1 MTSRFTDRVVVVTGS
16 ASGLGRSTARRMASE
31 GATVACLD
39 VDGAGVE
46 AVAKELNEER
56 DCARPFRCDVS
67 DPESVRSTFEAL
79 TAELGRLDVLCNVA
93 GVGLFAR
100 TAELRYEEWCRV
112 LGVNLTG
119 PFLTCQAAVPHLVR
133 TAGNIVN
140 VASDSAAM
148 GLPFGS
154 AYSASKGGLVM
165 FTKSLAVEL
174 MPRGVR
180 VNAVSPGGM
189 ATEMTASWVYPEGE
203 SPDPLGRFYTP
214 LGIGEPDDVAAVIAF
229 VASDE
234 ARRITGAVVPA
245 DGGSTA

>member
-119 PFLTCQAAVPHLVR
+119 PITY
-133 TAGNIVN
+133 
-140 VASDSAAM
+140 M
-148 GLPFGS
+148 
-154 AYSASKGGLVM
+154 
-165 FTKSLAVEL
+165 
-174 MPRGVR
+174 R
-180 VNAVSPGGM
+180 V
-189 ATEMTASWVYPEGE
+189 
-203 SPDPLGRFYTP
+203 DPP
-214 LGIGEPDDVAAVIAF
+214 QPNNC
-229 VASDE
+229 
-234 ARRITGAVVPA
+234 P
-245 DGGSTA
+245 